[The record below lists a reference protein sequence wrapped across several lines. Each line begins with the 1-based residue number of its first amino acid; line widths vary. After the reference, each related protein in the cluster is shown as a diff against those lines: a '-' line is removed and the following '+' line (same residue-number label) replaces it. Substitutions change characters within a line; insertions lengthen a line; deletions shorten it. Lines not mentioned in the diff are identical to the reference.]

1 MGHDGA
7 WDDDVEEEEEEDDE
21 DDVDVDVRVDVGAKE
36 VELEVPEVVSI
47 DVVSER
53 VLDDAVVVTDAVVVA
68 DADDG
73 VDAERL
79 LDDME
84 FSLELASD
92 CVSEFDLSSDFDS
105 FSLDGGLEFGLL
117 SGFSGGIFRSLFTA
131 GSIFGS

>member
-1 MGHDGA
+1 MRD
-7 WDDDVEEEEEEDDE
+7 
-21 DDVDVDVRVDVGAKE
+21 
-36 VELEVPEVVSI
+36 VELEDTEVVNI
-47 DVVSER
+47 EVVPDK
-53 VLDDAVVVTDAVVVA
+53 VLDDGVVVA

-92 CVSEFDLSSDFDS
+92 CVSEFDLSSDFDP